1 MSQNAAA
8 ADDIAGSTDGWM
20 TRLGPKLRA
29 LRKERELTL
38 EAVADRAGLT
48 KGFLSLVERGQTT
61 ISVPNLLKVCE
72 ILGVS
77 VGSLFDYPESAV
89 VRSGLGAPVE
99 MGGSGIREYVLTPE
113 TERHLQV
120 MRSVLKPG
128 GGTGGAYTLDSET
141 IFVFVVRGCLRLDG
155 RRQRVVAENRRQLYV
170 LGPYRALLGQPRA
183 GGIGSAVV
191 DRAPDTE
198 DFQRESAL
206 NVLYWRN

>member
-1 MSQNAAA
+1 MSRNAAA
-8 ADDIAGSTDGWM
+8 ADDITTSADGWM

-89 VRSGLGAPVE
+89 VRGGLGAPVE

-113 TERHLQV
+113 TERNLQV

-141 IFVFVVRGCLRLDG
+141 IFVFVVRGCLRLTVDG
-155 RRQRVVAENRRQLYV
+155 NESLLKSGDSYTFSARTVHSWDNPGAEESEVLWSIVPPIPRVSGPNRH
-170 LGPYRALLGQPRA
+170 
-183 GGIGSAVV
+183 
-191 DRAPDTE
+191 
-198 DFQRESAL
+198 
-206 NVLYWRN
+206 

>member
-1 MSQNAAA
+1 M
-8 ADDIAGSTDGWM
+8 
-20 TRLGPKLRA
+20 
-29 LRKERELTL
+29 
-38 EAVADRAGLT
+38 ADRAGLT

-141 IFVFVVRGCLRLDG
+141 IFVFVVRGCLRLTVDG
-155 RRQRVVAENRRQLYV
+155 SESLLKTGDSYTFSARAVHSWDNPGAEESEVLWSIVPPIPRISGPKRR
-170 LGPYRALLGQPRA
+170 
-183 GGIGSAVV
+183 
-191 DRAPDTE
+191 
-198 DFQRESAL
+198 
-206 NVLYWRN
+206 